1 MTITGAGDGEG
12 EGASG
17 GAGKT
22 NKMGNIS
29 EHGERDLW
37 PLSSQESQWI
47 HEGQKGGSIFFLP
60 YANSLHLS
68 EEAK

>member
-12 EGASG
+12 EGEGEGAGG

-37 PLSSQESQWI
+37 PLSSQESQWT
-47 HEGQKGGSIFFLP
+47 HEGKK
-60 YANSLHLS
+60 
-68 EEAK
+68 EAPFCSTVCK

>member
-12 EGASG
+12 EGAGG

-37 PLSSQESQWI
+37 PLSSQESQWT
-47 HEGQKGGSIFFLP
+47 HEGQKESSILLESMQIFSICLK
-60 YANSLHLS
+60 
-68 EEAK
+68 EQK